1 MKKED
6 SKEKGRPV
14 RTRWKAG
21 DTSWMQHGTGAF
33 TGHSGTDHPGEFT
46 LDMILKI
53 KAATKYFEVII

>member
-14 RTRWKAG
+14 RAKWKAG
-21 DTSWMQHGTGAF
+21 DTSRMQHMTRTF
-33 TGHSGTDHPGEFT
+33 TGHSATEHPGDFT

-53 KAATKYFEVII
+53 KAAM